1 MTQAKKYHLKGHLL
15 GACKCAWGCPCNF
28 EEPPSYGSCQGV
40 YLWQVDSGQY
50 KGVDLSGLIISEVS
64 KFPEAI
70 HLGNGTS
77 VYLLDERADEEQR
90 QAMESMVQNEAPFS
104 VFIDL
109 TTDFIGFR
117 YVPFQVTI
125 DGINSHASIPGKLDL
140 HLVPMKNPVTG
151 EDELATLNKPTGFTS
166 QIQELCTTSAF
177 TFEGDGLSVDF
188 PGKYGEFCPFEY
200 SSD

>member
-1 MTQAKKYHLKGHLL
+1 MTQEKNYHLKGHLL
-15 GACKCAWGCPCNF
+15 GACNCAWGCPCNF
-28 EEPPSYGSCQGV
+28 EEPPSYGPCEGV
-40 YLWQVDSGQY
+40 YLWQVDSGHY
-50 KGVDLSGLIISEVS
+50 NGVDLSGLVISEVS

-77 VYLLDERADEEQR
+77 VYLLDERANDEQR
-90 QAMESMVQNEAPFS
+90 QAMESMIKNEAPFS

-109 TTDFIGFR
+109 PPTFLGFR

-125 DGINSHASIPGKLDL
+125 DGINSHATIPGKLDM
-140 HLVPMKNPVTG
+140 HLTPMKNPVTG

-166 QIQELCTTSAF
+166 QIQELCTTSVFKADA
-177 TFEGDGLSVDF
+177 DGLSVDF

-200 SSD
+200 SGD